1 MKVQILTHTPN
12 PEKVIAQSA
21 KLCYSPVGVE
31 ELSENLTEE
40 SINKFVNNLA
50 KIGHLSPFEHA
61 TFTFAI
67 EGVDRTLT
75 HQLVR
80 HRIASFSQ
88 QSQRYVKLSDSFE
101 HTTPNVVREMGEEF
115 VHEWHGDIMGML
127 ELYNKWEE
135 KIEQFVI
142 VNDYPTNGMNA
153 EKVACENARGM
164 LPNACETK
172 IVVTMNV
179 RSLYHFFEKRCCN
192 RAQEPIREL
201 ADEMLRLC
209 REVSPVLFNNAGAP
223 CVRGKCVEGKMTCG
237 KPKNKEEK

>member
-12 PEKVIAQSA
+12 PERVIEQSA
-21 KLCYSPVGVE
+21 KLCYSPVGVD

-40 SINKFVNNLA
+40 NISKFVGTLA

-67 EGVDRTLT
+67 EGVDRTVT

-101 HTTPNVVREMGEEF
+101 HTTPNVVKEMGEEF
-115 VHEWHGDIMGML
+115 VNEWHEDIMGML

-135 KIEQFVI
+135 YRKGDISKEDLKVI
-142 VNDYPTNGMNA
+142 G
-153 EKVACENARGM
+153 VAYR
-164 LPNACETK
+164 
-172 IVVTMNV
+172 
-179 RSLYHFFEKRCCN
+179 
-192 RAQEPIREL
+192 
-201 ADEMLRLC
+201 
-209 REVSPVLFNNAGAP
+209 
-223 CVRGKCVEGKMTCG
+223 
-237 KPKNKEEK
+237 